1 MNKKTIFLLP
11 LDLKGKKQTR
21 ITPKF
26 IRDVYNT
33 DKVEVLPEHLQKKKK
48 NIFTVELNR
57 LIGKISEK
65 NKNPEA
71 KKETQALEEIEI
83 PVLPTVENPIEAIV
97 IASTPPV
104 ESIHAANDSLPED
117 QNSFEF
123 LNKIYADENAVE
135 NADLFLKSL
144 FEKLGIKAYSL
155 FFYEPHTF
163 TYYPIFANG
172 LTEKTKTNLLF
183 QSHDKFLQNRQ
194 EGYIHLYFQPVL
206 VNDIFFKKKLSPVEF
221 TNFSSLLLKF
231 LDSHNLS
238 GLISIFFEKDANPSP
253 DEIELLSKSIDK
265 NIGNLIPFLNSHFE
279 SQKNA
284 RLDSFD
290 FLRKIIHGIHIQ
302 AKNFEGEF
310 YFTKIKITNFLEV
323 EDAEAKKKSLVLM
336 LKNHLLEKEGIINI
350 SHNETILLTKENEVG
365 KILNYLSENAK
376 TDFQFQVNALKYPD
390 NGKNLYLY
398 F

>member
-33 DKVEVLPEHLQKKKK
+33 DKVEALPEHLQKKKK

-65 NKNPEA
+65 NKNPES
-71 KKETQALEEIEI
+71 KQETQAVEETETSNLLPMEDAIESIAIAPTESVEI
-83 PVLPTVENPIEAIV
+83 PVT
-97 IASTPPV
+97 
-104 ESIHAANDSLPED
+104 ANNILPED
-117 QNSFEF
+117 SNSFEL
-123 LNKIYADENAVE
+123 LNKIYANENAEE

-172 LTEKTKTNLLF
+172 LTERTKTNLLF
-183 QSHDKFLQNRQ
+183 QSHDKFLQNKQ

-206 VNDIFFKKKLSPVEF
+206 VNDIFFKKKLSTVEF
-221 TNFSSLLLKF
+221 TNFSSVVLKF
-231 LDSHNLS
+231 LDSHNLP
-238 GLISIFFEKDANPSP
+238 GLIAIFFERDAYPSP
-253 DEIELLSKSIDK
+253 EEIELLSENIDK
-265 NIGNLIPFLNSHFE
+265 NIGGIIPFLNSHFE

-302 AKNFEGEF
+302 AKNFDGEF

-323 EDAEAKKKSLVLM
+323 EDAEAKKKSLMLM
-336 LKNHLLEKEGIINI
+336 IKNHLLQKEGIINI
-350 SHNETILLTKENEVG
+350 SHNELILLTKENEVEI
-365 KILNYLSENAK
+365 ILSYLSENVK
-376 TDFQFQVNALKYPD
+376 TDFQFQVSALKYPD